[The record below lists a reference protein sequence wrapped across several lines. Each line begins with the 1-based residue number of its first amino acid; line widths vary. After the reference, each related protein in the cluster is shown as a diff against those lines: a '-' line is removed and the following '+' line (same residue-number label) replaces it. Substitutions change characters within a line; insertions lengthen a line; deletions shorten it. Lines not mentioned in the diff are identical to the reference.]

1 MPFGAARIVANPQD
15 VSQRV
20 NLLVCSPNDIAANMR
35 NVNGEGNLP
44 EGTLKKRDSGSL
56 EDMREKRVIVD
67 GLIAHE
73 GVRMK

>member
-44 EGTLKKRDSGSL
+44 EGT
-56 EDMREKRVIVD
+56 
-67 GLIAHE
+67 
-73 GVRMK
+73 